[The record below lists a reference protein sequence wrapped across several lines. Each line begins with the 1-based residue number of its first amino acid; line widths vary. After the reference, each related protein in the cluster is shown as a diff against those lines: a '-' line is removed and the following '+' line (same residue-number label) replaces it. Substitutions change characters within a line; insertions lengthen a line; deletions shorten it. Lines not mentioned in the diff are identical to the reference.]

1 MCKTPL
7 KNIRRKEKGQKK
19 QITCKQ
25 WSHWS
30 SRAVSQMGVADP
42 IRYLQ
47 NIWQRGHF
55 LLGQMVGKGNR
66 PLKIA
71 FPEFTDQWLS
81 HGSRHSILLFVFV
94 QWLIRRICKIVV
106 LALKSLKIFSLTLEN
121 FQSLI
126 LPSFRC
132 FFSLSCFE
140 NSNFFLKRN
149 FPKIVL

>member
-7 KNIRRKEKGQKK
+7 KNIRAKEADHVQAMESLKFTCRFSDGSGGSNTVSTKYLTTWRFSIGTHGRKKE
-19 QITCKQ
+19 
-25 WSHWS
+25 
-30 SRAVSQMGVADP
+30 
-42 IRYLQ
+42 
-47 NIWQRGHF
+47 
-55 LLGQMVGKGNR
+55 NR

-81 HGSRHSILLFVFV
+81 HGSRHSIHLFVFV